1 MLKIISN
8 DLFGCSVLKNNS
20 INEKIIGSFVSLPDD
35 NVVNFDCVDCFEL
48 DNFIFLDKFIKQ
60 YKKDIDL
67 VLIGCGNNFY
77 IPSFEILSFLND
89 LNINY
94 EWQVTRSA
102 VHTNNLL
109 IEDGVSFLG
118 VFNFNAVG

>member
-35 NVVNFDCVDCFEL
+35 NVVNFNCVDCFRL
-48 DNFIFLDKFIKQ
+48 DNFIFLDKFIKK

-77 IPSFEILSFLND
+77 IPSFEILSFFND

-118 VFNFNAVG
+118 VFNFNAAG

>member
-35 NVVNFDCVDCFEL
+35 NVVNFDCVDCFRLE
-48 DNFIFLDKFIKQ
+48 NFIFLDKFIKK

-77 IPSFEILSFLND
+77 IPSFEILSFFND

-118 VFNFNAVG
+118 VFNFNAAG

>member
-35 NVVNFDCVDCFEL
+35 NVVNFDCVDCFRL
-48 DNFIFLDKFIKQ
+48 DNFIFLDKFIKK

-77 IPSFEILSFLND
+77 IPSFEILSFFND

-118 VFNFNAVG
+118 VFNFNAAG